1 MCMVDSEIIESQ
13 FRKHYSCNSVKKHLK
28 LNMITS

>member
-1 MCMVDSEIIESQ
+1 MCMVDSEIIEIQ
-13 FRKHYSCNSVKKHLK
+13 FRKTLSSNSVNKHLK